1 MSFIGIYLLTLLAA
15 ILFVVSLDSKGKG
28 VAAVVGIVALS
39 VISSI
44 PAVQALAGQTFVQE
58 FAGSFFTGMVPVVV
72 DPLSAWFVLVI
83 NFTMITSVLYGRRY
97 MQAYAERR
105 SALSLHWVSFLL
117 VHAGLI
123 AICAMRNSI
132 AFLIAWELMALGSFL
147 LVIFEGD
154 KVTTIRAGINYLVQS
169 HIGVVLLTVA
179 FVWVVAVTGT
189 FDFSGIGQFA
199 AMQSPTA
206 SFGLM
211 LLLFVGFAFKAG
223 FVPFHTWLPHAHPAA
238 PSHVSG
244 MMSGVLIKIGIYGI
258 LRMIMLI
265 DTNYLAVGYFIL
277 TISVITGVYGVMQAI
292 VQHNLKK
299 LLAYHS
305 VENIGIIGIG
315 IGLGCIGMGYSCTP
329 LAIVGFAGAL
339 LHVLNHSLF
348 KSLLFYGA
356 GNVYQATHTMDI
368 EHFGGLI
375 KRMPRTALLFLLGS
389 LAICGLPPFNGFVSE
404 FIIYSGLFSGI
415 NASFSNTSI
424 LMFVFAMAGLALI
437 GGLAIMCFTKAFGVV
452 FLGEPRVKLHSEPAE
467 FSFGRLLPMYM
478 VGILIIAIG
487 LFPQYLINAIML
499 ALAQMVGV
507 GPTATILPAS
517 FGALSQIGWY
527 MAWFVLLV
535 AAIYALRS
543 FCTRRLPES
552 EGPTWGCG
560 YVAPTPK
567 LQYTASSF
575 VRSYRRLAKG
585 ILQISKQKTDVD
597 GIFPAE
603 ASYST
608 ESLDR
613 IETGLIKSPLRKMRY
628 LLGKFS
634 FLQNGRLQ
642 NYILYGL
649 LFVVLALG
657 LPFLYQL
664 IRIFINYLNTL

>member
-15 ILFVVSLDSKGKG
+15 IMLMTLLDSRGKG
-28 VAAVVGIVALS
+28 VVAVCGIVALS
-39 VISSI
+39 VISSV
-44 PAVQALAGQTFVQE
+44 PAVNALMGQPLNQLFH
-58 FAGSFFTGMVPVVV
+58 GSFVTGPVQVAI
-72 DPLSAWFVLVI
+72 DPLSAWFILVI

-97 MQAYAERR
+97 MEAYHSRR

-117 VHAGLI
+117 VHTGLI
-123 AICAMRNSI
+123 AVCAMRNSI
-132 AFLIAWELMALGSFL
+132 AFLVAWELMALGSFL
-147 LVIFEGD
+147 LVIFEGN
-154 KVTTIRAGINYLVQS
+154 KVTTIRSGINYLVQS
-169 HIGVVLLTVA
+169 HIGVALLTVA
-179 FVWVVAVTGT
+179 FVWVAAVTGT
-189 FDFSGIGQFA
+189 FDFSGIVQFA
-199 AMQSPTA
+199 TLQSPTA
-206 SFGLM
+206 CFGLM
-211 LLLFVGFAFKAG
+211 LLFFIGFAFKAG

-258 LRMIMLI
+258 LRMIVLI
-265 DTNYLAVGYFIL
+265 GTNYLAVGYFIL
-277 TISVITGVYGVMQAI
+277 VISVVTGIYGVMLAI

-315 IGLGCIGMGYSCTP
+315 IGLGCIGMGYNCTP

-415 NASFSNTSI
+415 NASFSNASI
-424 LMFVFAMAGLALI
+424 LIFVFAMAGLALI

-452 FLGEPRVKLHSEPAE
+452 FLGEPRAKLHTEPAE
-467 FSFGRLLPMYM
+467 FGFGRLLPMYM
-478 VGILIIAIG
+478 VGILIVVIG
-487 LFPQYLINAIML
+487 LFPQFFIDAIVSVL
-499 ALAQMVGV
+499 GQMVGV
-507 GPTATILPAS
+507 SASAPILPAS

-527 MAWFVLLV
+527 MAWFILLV
-535 AAIYALRS
+535 VAVYAVRS
-543 FCTRRLPES
+543 FFTRRLPES
-552 EGPTWGCG
+552 EGGTWGCG
-560 YVAPTPK
+560 YVALTPK

-575 VRSYRRLAKG
+575 VRTYRRLAKG
-585 ILQISKQKTDVD
+585 ILLINKQKTKVN
-597 GIFPAE
+597 GIFPSA

-608 ESLDR
+608 EALDR
-613 IETGLIKSPLRKMRY
+613 VETDLIKSPLRMVRY

-649 LFVVLALG
+649 LFVVLVLG
-657 LPFLYQL
+657 LPFIVQAV
-664 IRIFINYLNTL
+664 RIFINYLNTL